1 MSNANVGKV
10 FNMTGGNGGGGTLKL
25 ETLTITKQPNK
36 TVYKSG
42 ESFDPTGMIVTAGYG
57 YGLTSD
63 VTGYSVSP
71 QILTDGVTEVTIT
84 YTEGRVTKT
93 AMVSV
98 TVEKVL
104 VSIAVTTNPSKM
116 AYSYLESFDP
126 AGMVVTA
133 TYSDE
138 STEEVSGYTYPET
151 AFSTLGQQAV
161 ELSYAYEG
169 VTKTTSL
176 NVTVNPIE
184 VAVPVQN
191 GMPVYDGTAKT
202 PSWTG
207 YDSVKMTM
215 SGETNGVNAGTYTAK
230 FVLGYG
236 YVFPGNQDEA
246 EVEWTIDRA
255 TIASLPSQSNVLAAN
270 GTPQTPTWDG
280 YDVTQL
286 TIGGDRFGTDAGNY
300 TATFTPTANYKWWDG
315 STEAKEV
322 TWTITSVIVSIPVQ
336 SGSLTYTGAPQTPEW
351 DNFDQENSSVS
362 VTPQTNAGTHS
373 ATFTLLTGMWSDG
386 TTGKKTVNWTIGR
399 ASIPA
404 VPQQSGSLK
413 YDGNPKTP
421 SWDTNYDSNKM
432 TVSVEAQINAGTGY
446 TASFTP
452 DSNHQ
457 WWDGSVGAKTATW
470 TIGKG
475 DQVVSVSPQSVTLN
489 TSTRS
494 AKFTVTRKGDG
505 VISATSGN
513 PSVATIG
520 GINQQTGEVTVNS
533 VNDTTGTAV
542 ITVKVAAGTNY
553 LAGADKEVQVNA
565 QFVTI
570 YGVEWDWTSGGSTKG
585 TRTDGAAGFSD
596 PNPAVNNG
604 SGSSPFDNLY
614 PWSGMVKETRAG
626 GVMVKE
632 PKYWYKWTKTGKKL
646 KLQIAD
652 GPVEGF
658 HVDPVNMDRGDGLGE
673 LDFSY
678 IGRYHCA
685 SGTYK
690 SETNKAQQVNITRS
704 GARSS
709 IHNLGANIWQ
719 MDFAQMWYVGMLFLV
734 EFADWNGQTAI
745 GYGCSSGNSKQNNGR
760 TDSMQYHT
768 GTTAANRTTY
778 GFTQYRNIEGW
789 WDNVY
794 DWMDGCYYNSNGLNV
809 IKNPAQFS
817 DSANGVLVGKPVAGY
832 PSDFTIPTQDG
843 LEWALFPS
851 AANGSQT
858 TYVPDNWDYY
868 GGDPCLYHGGGYSQS
883 LGHGP
888 FCVGCNAAS
897 DTYSVIGCR
906 LQERPPKAA

>member
-614 PWSGMVKETRAG
+614 PWSGMVKETRTG

-690 SETNKAQQVNITRS
+690 SETNKAQQTNITRS
-704 GARSS
+704 QARSN
-709 IHNLGANIWQ
+709 IHNLGSNIWQ

-858 TYVPDNWDYY
+858 TYVPDVWYCS
-868 GGDPCLYHGGGYSQS
+868 GSGPCLFHGGYYSQG
-883 LGHGP
+883 LDLGP
-888 FCVGCNAAS
+888 FCVYCSSSSNQGS
-897 DTYSVIGCR
+897 SVGCR